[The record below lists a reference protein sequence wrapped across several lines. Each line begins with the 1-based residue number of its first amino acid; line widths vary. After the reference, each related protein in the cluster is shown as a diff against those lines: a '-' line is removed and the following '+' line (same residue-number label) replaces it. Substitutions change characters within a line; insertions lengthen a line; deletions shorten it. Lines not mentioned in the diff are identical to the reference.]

1 MSSIK
6 YINDLVQGCISIVEI
21 TNIIENMKKLKVGC
35 IPFNLENRVQNL
47 LEWGYRLVEESGEN
61 IFSQIQTPFKEEKR
75 ENPPVVRLPLLRIPE
90 NPKSLL
96 KLLKTLFKQ
105 VLQYFEDR
113 NKIQSNLSIFEKR
126 DQIDQTILEI
136 EEIPK
141 ANILIPATIGL
152 YANNFRE
159 HTEVIIYQLTIVV
172 NLFPLE

>member
-1 MSSIK
+1 
-6 YINDLVQGCISIVEI
+6 
-21 TNIIENMKKLKVGC
+21 
-35 IPFNLENRVQNL
+35 
-47 LEWGYRLVEESGEN
+47 
-61 IFSQIQTPFKEEKR
+61 
-75 ENPPVVRLPLLRIPE
+75 LRIPE